1 MYASSENMLSLP
13 FADGSVKPYR
23 LIGTPTPRPASPPRF
38 SRIAYAAAHVV
49 SDPLRDSNPL
59 NDPAIDWDATMAF
72 RHHLW
77 SLGFQIAEA
86 MDTSQRGMGLNWA
99 GAQELIRRSLA
110 ESKTV
115 AGADL
120 ASGAGTDHLDP
131 SDAKSLDDV
140 IKAYETQAEFVE
152 KHGGRFI
159 LMASRALARIAKSPD
174 DYAKVYGH
182 ILSNARDKVVLHW
195 LGDMFDPQ
203 LKGYW
208 GSDKFEDA
216 LDTVISIIE
225 ANRDK
230 VEGIKISLLEERYE
244 IALRNRLPD
253 DVLCFTGDDFNYA
266 PLIEGDCNK
275 HSHALLGIF
284 DAVAPQ
290 ASSALAALAD
300 SDNARFRA
308 IIEPTVPLS
317 RKIFEAPT
325 QYYKAGVV
333 FLAWLN
339 GHQSHFTMPAGM
351 QSARSILHY
360 ADIFRLA
367 DQADVLD
374 HPELALIRMKSLLD
388 IYGLK

>member
-1 MYASSENMLSLP
+1 MGMNDQQLILPDGNGSLAPYTLS
-13 FADGSVKPYR
+13 GK
-23 LIGTPTPRPASPPRF
+23 PTPRPTVAPQF
-38 SRIAYAAAHVV
+38 NRIAYAAAHVV
-49 SDPLRDSNPL
+49 SDPLKNARPW

-77 SLGFQIAEA
+77 SLGFRIAEA

-99 GAQELIRRSLA
+99 GAQELIRRSLTEA
-110 ESKTV
+110 KGV

-131 SDAKSLDDV
+131 AEAKSLDDV
-140 IKAYETQAEFVE
+140 IRAYETQAGFIE

-159 LMASRALARIAKSPD
+159 LMASRALARIARSPD

-182 ILSNARDKVVLHW
+182 ILTQAREKVVLHW

-208 GSDKFEDA
+208 GAQNFDEA
-216 LDTVISIIE
+216 LDTVIGIIE

-244 IALRNRLPD
+244 IALRNRLPEG
-253 DVLCFTGDDFNYA
+253 VLCFTGDDFNYA
-266 PLIEGDCNK
+266 PLIEGDGNR

-290 ASSALAALAD
+290 ASSALAALAAGG
-300 SDNARFRA
+300 NARFRA

-339 GHQSHFTMPAGM
+339 GHQNHFTMPAGM
-351 QSARSILHY
+351 QSARGILHY

-367 DQADVLD
+367 DKADVLD
-374 HPELALIRMKSLLD
+374 QPELAIHRMKKLLAVH
-388 IYGLK
+388 GVS